1 MAVAVEGEDEVQVLG
16 VQRGGSGSSSSS
28 SPACLVPLQRLH
40 LPSVR
45 YPCHVQYD
53 PAGRLWLLGGA
64 PIPNSLVSM
73 SGRGEESRGDGL
85 AKLWIRS

>member
-16 VQRGGSGSSSSS
+16 VQRGGGGSNGS
-28 SPACLVPLQRLH
+28 ACLVPLQRLH

-64 PIPNSLVSM
+64 PISSSLVSN
-73 SGRGEESRGDGL
+73 
-85 AKLWIRS
+85 